1 MAQTENDA
9 RQEPDIAGQNS
20 PEIRRI
26 SGWRQL
32 IALPLALLVRLW
44 GRTLR
49 FEMDPA
55 SEAAYRRTDLPIAF
69 TLWHNRL
76 FLVAEIARRYRGGK
90 PVYGLVSASR
100 DGAWLSA
107 FFSAVGI
114 RSVRGSSSKL
124 GREAATALIDVLKGG
139 NDVGIT
145 PDGPR
150 GPCYDLKPG
159 ALIVARRGHAL
170 VLLIGAEFRSAWRL
184 KSWDRFALPLPFS
197 RVSIRAE
204 LFTPEQL
211 SGDRNET
218 ARLLGERLR
227 AINPDTDL

>member
-1 MAQTENDA
+1 MAQTEQDA
-9 RQEPDIAGQNS
+9 PKEQAIAGQSS

-26 SGWRQL
+26 AGWRRL
-32 IALPLALLVRLW
+32 IAWPLAFLVRTW

-49 FEMDPA
+49 FEVDPA
-55 SEAAYRRTDLPIAF
+55 SEAAFRQTDRPIAF

-124 GREAATALIDVLKGG
+124 GREAATALIDVLKAG
-139 NDVGIT
+139 NDIGIT

-150 GPCYDLKPG
+150 GPCYELKPG
-159 ALIVARRGHAL
+159 ALIVARRGHAT
-170 VLLIGAEFRSAWRL
+170 VLLVGGEFRSAWRL
-184 KSWDRFALPLPFS
+184 KSWDRFALPRPFS
-197 RVSIRAE
+197 RIAVRAE
-204 LFTPEQL
+204 LLTPDQL
-211 SGDRNET
+211 AGDRD
-218 ARLLGERLR
+218 AMAAWLAERLR
-227 AINPDTDL
+227 ALNPDTDL